1 MRFFYPE
8 VKMGRVAMVLLAAI
22 LISVGRAEAQQA
34 DERAAVMAPI
44 QQLFD
49 GMRRHDSAAVQAAFA
64 PEGRLLSVD
73 ARSGTP
79 TLRIIRPEQFAGAV
93 GRAQGAPW
101 DEPIY
106 EPEIKIDGDLAM
118 VWARYDFLLGT
129 TWSHCGVDAFMLAKL
144 ADGWR
149 ITQIADTRQQTGC
162 TTPAAPKP

>member
-1 MRFFYPE
+1 MWRSGVFL
-8 VKMGRVAMVLLAAI
+8 RAAVLVSAAQA
-22 LISVGRAEAQQA
+22 GAQQA
-34 DERAAVMAPI
+34 DEREAVMAPI
-44 QQLFD
+44 RQLFD
-49 GMRRHDSAAVQAAFA
+49 GMRQHDSVAVQSAFA

-73 ARSGTP
+73 ARSGSVV
-79 TLRIIRPEQFAGAV
+79 LRVIRPEQFAGAV
-93 GRAQGAPW
+93 GRAQGAAW

-106 EPEIKIDGDLAM
+106 DPEIRIDGDLAM

-144 ADGWR
+144 ADGWK

>member
-1 MRFFYPE
+1 MWRSGVF
-8 VKMGRVAMVLLAAI
+8 LLAAV
-22 LISVGRAEAQQA
+22 LVSAAQAGAQQA
-34 DERAAVMAPI
+34 DEREAVMAPI
-44 QQLFD
+44 RQLFD
-49 GMRRHDSAAVQAAFA
+49 GMRQHDSVAVQSAFA

-73 ARSGTP
+73 ARSGSVV
-79 TLRIIRPEQFAGAV
+79 LRVIRPEQFAGAV
-93 GRAQGAPW
+93 GRAQGAAW

-106 EPEIKIDGDLAM
+106 DHEIRIDGDLAM

-144 ADGWR
+144 ADGWK